1 MAVPKTIYV
10 NKFFMCVAILS
21 LPHAIFVVITIYEY
35 YCTCAVYSLESK
47 YQKFCLS
54 TLVVYQHQDTML
66 IYEPCQWNP
75 GKRTYVCTRTHF
87 PCHVHASN
95 KIMEVA
101 LCRVR
106 MFFFLLTA
114 TVRKNT
120 DRSTGLR
127 VLKKLYKKSYYVVT
141 LQLYK

>member
-1 MAVPKTIYV
+1 
-10 NKFFMCVAILS
+10 MCVAILS
-21 LPHAIFVVITIYEY
+21 SPHAIFVVITIYEY
-35 YCTCAVYSLESK
+35 YCTCTVYSLESLP
-47 YQKFCLS
+47 QEFCLS
-54 TLVVYQHQDTML
+54 TIGVLYQKHDNML
-66 IYEPCQWNP
+66 YEPCQWNP

-95 KIMEVA
+95 KIKEVA

-106 MFFFLLTA
+106 MFFIFLLAA

-127 VLKKLYKKSYYVVT
+127 VHRKLYKKSYYVGT